1 MYLKKSLSILLIFFL
16 NIILSFPFSF
26 PLHVTKLK
34 NGLTVVLSEDHSFPV
49 VTVLVAYKAGSIND
63 PPGKWGTM
71 YLLQHM
77 MFQGSENIDSMEHL
91 LYVNQAGGEL
101 NALIF
106 EDRTFFYQTLPS
118 NYLSLV
124 LWLESDR
131 MLSLRFSSYGFEE
144 LKTRLLEDIKY
155 KLENQPYLSTYFRFD
170 QLIFPDPHYSH
181 PVIGT
186 EESVKR
192 ISLED
197 VKKCYY
203 SCYAPNNAILIIVG
217 DFEQEKTMHMV
228 RKYFE
233 SIPKRKISSI
243 SFPEFI
249 PEREIVKTYKNVFI
263 PLPVIHLGYL
273 IPLSV
278 YSDYYPL
285 KLLEYILLKGKS
297 SRLLSRLIEK
307 ERLAFQLD
315 GGIERKGNLLIF
327 KIFVIN
333 NNILTM
339 DRCLNIIISE
349 IDKLK
354 RKRISEKELQ
364 RIKNKFKADYYRK
377 FSSTLEKAI
386 FLANQII
393 DQKSIDSL
401 NEELNN
407 YMKVTSIDLMRVVNR
422 YFLSKNRVIL
432 KIIPK

>member
-1 MYLKKSLSILLIFFL
+1 M
-16 NIILSFPFSF
+16 
-26 PLHVTKLK
+26 TKLK
-34 NGLTVVLSEDHSFPV
+34 NGLTVILSEDHTFPV

-63 PPGKWGTM
+63 PPEKWGTM
-71 YLLQHM
+71 YLLQNM

-91 LYVNQAGGEL
+91 LYINQAGGEL

-170 QLIFPDPHYSH
+170 QLIFPDMRYSH

-186 EESVKR
+186 EESIKK

-203 SCYAPNNAILIIVG
+203 SYYAPNNAILIIVG
-217 DFEQEKTMHMV
+217 DFEQERAMYMV
-228 RKYFE
+228 KKYFE
-233 SIPKRKISSI
+233 SIPKRKIGAIFSPD
-243 SFPEFI
+243 FTPKQEV
-249 PEREIVKTYKNVFI
+249 VKIYKNVFI

-273 IPLSV
+273 IPQ
-278 YSDYYPL
+278 YTHSDYYPL

-297 SRLLSRLIEK
+297 SRLLNRLIEK
-307 ERLAFQLD
+307 ERLAFQID
-315 GGIERKGNLLIF
+315 GGMEKRGNLLLF
-327 KIFVIN
+327 KIFVVN
-333 NNILTM
+333 NNVLTM

-349 IDKLK
+349 INKLK
-354 RKRISEKELQ
+354 RRYISEKELQ

-393 DQKSIDSL
+393 DQKSMNSL
-401 NEELNN
+401 EEELNN
-407 YMKVTSIDLMRVVNR
+407 YMRVTSIDLMRVVNR
-422 YFLSKNRVIL
+422 YFLSKNRIIL